1 MPFAAAI
8 AALELP
14 AAARVGK
21 RVPKKLL
28 LENGAPTA
36 ADKRA
41 IGDGIDELFW
51 VAALKPATLG
61 VSEFRD
67 AAREYLELAVLTITL
82 RPGARGARLAE
93 LVHRAIP
100 YPVLLL
106 RREEAGLVLSLA
118 HLRQSQGAAGQTV
131 LDGAVIES
139 PLGEDA
145 PSRAFLASLA
155 VAAQPRAH
163 LHAFYQGWIERAE
176 ALAAGRRTGRFAL
189 AGDPAAAGRRRTAL
203 AEHEE
208 LAREI
213 AGLRARATKETQL
226 ARRVELNLRL
236 KELESRLAAA
246 AALL

>member
-1 MPFAAAI
+1 MPFSAAI

-28 LENGAPTA
+28 LDNGAPTA

-61 VSEFRD
+61 VPEFRD
-67 AAREYLELAVLTITL
+67 AAREYLELAVLTLTL

-131 LDGAVIES
+131 LDGVVIES

-145 PSRAFLASLA
+145 LSRSFLASLA
-155 VAAQPRAH
+155 SPPSRARTCGLSTRAGSSAPRRSPPRAGPG
-163 LHAFYQGWIERAE
+163 ASNWRAIPPRPGGV
-176 ALAAGRRTGRFAL
+176 APRWRSTRSSPSRSPGCA
-189 AGDPAAAGRRRTAL
+189 PAPPRRRSSPGAWSSTS
-203 AEHEE
+203 
-208 LAREI
+208 
-213 AGLRARATKETQL
+213 G
-226 ARRVELNLRL
+226 
-236 KELESRLAAA
+236 
-246 AALL
+246 